1 MTIIVARSYRTQA
14 LNFVVN
20 FRTDKRLDD
29 IMSMRLYNIQLMRYY
44 EEVLAQSA
52 RNYAFTKDKK
62 WEQRYRILKPK
73 SALLLKNAI
82 KIADKKEDKEFFVSM
97 EKAHFDLVELETKSL
112 ELVNNDQTSLAVKLL
127 ESGEYERRR
136 KILRDGLTEQVDT
149 AESNELDKTSQ
160 STNIVSD
167 SVKTII
173 NLERELYEK
182 LRKADVIKEEFL
194 AMVTHELKTPLV
206 PIIGYVDIL
215 LSQKLGK
222 INDAQKKRLEIIKT
236 STRFLLKMISDLLD
250 AQKIELGQLT
260 LVKNPHNL
268 SQIIKDVLARMQPD
282 LEHNNTMIT
291 TDLQENISCL
301 CDNTRIE
308 QVLVNL
314 ISNAMDFC
322 PKNNGKIN
330 IKLQLDDNTH
340 ARISI
345 IDNGIGIEKSKLDK
359 IFVKFYQID
368 TSATREHGGTGLGLS
383 VCKGIIENHGGKIW
397 AESEVNDGTQIHI
410 LLPILAH

>member
-1 MTIIVARSYRTQA
+1 MKCI
-14 LNFVVN
+14 VN
-20 FRTDKRLDD
+20 FRTDKKLNN

-52 RNYAFTKDKK
+52 RNYAFTGDKK
-62 WEQRYRILKPK
+62 WEQRYQILKPK
-73 SALLLKNAI
+73 SDQLLKNAI
-82 KIADKKEDKEFFVSM
+82 KIADKKDKEFFLAM
-97 EKAHFDLVELETKSL
+97 DKANLDLVEIETKSL
-112 ELVNNDQTSLAVKLL
+112 ELVNNGQASLAVKLL
-127 ESGEYERRR
+127 ESDEYERRR
-136 KILRDGLTEQVDT
+136 KVLRDGLTEQVET
-149 AESNELDKTSQ
+149 TESNELDTSSQ

-173 NLERELYEK
+173 DLERELYEK

-194 AMVTHELKTPLV
+194 AMITHELKTPLV

-222 INDAQKKRLEIIKT
+222 INDTQKQKLEIIKT
-236 STRFLLKMISDLLD
+236 STGFLLKMISDLLD
-250 AQKIELGQLT
+250 AQKIELGQLAM
-260 LVKNPHNL
+260 VKNPHYL
-268 SQIIKDVLARMQPD
+268 SQIIKDVLARMRPD
-282 LEHNNTMIT
+282 LEHNSVMVT

-308 QVLVNL
+308 QVLINL

-330 IKLQLDDNTH
+330 IKLRLEDNTH
-340 ARISI
+340 AKISI
-345 IDNGIGIEKSKLDK
+345 IDNGIGIAKSKLDK

-368 TSATREHGGTGLGLS
+368 TSSTREHGGTGLGLS
-383 VCKGIIENHGGKIW
+383 VCKGIIESHGGKIW
-397 AESEVNDGTQIHI
+397 AESEKTNNGTQIHI
-410 LLPILAH
+410 LLPILTH